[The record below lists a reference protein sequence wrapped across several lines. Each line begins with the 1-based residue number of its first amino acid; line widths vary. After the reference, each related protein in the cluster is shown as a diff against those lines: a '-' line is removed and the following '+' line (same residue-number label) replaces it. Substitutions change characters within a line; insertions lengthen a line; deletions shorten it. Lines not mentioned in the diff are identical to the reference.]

1 MARKFVFII
10 RIMEMLNKMN
20 FSIENYLKAHAD
32 LASKLNT
39 VMFQAG
45 IDLIKE
51 RFESGKKII
60 TCGNG
65 GSASTASHYITDWN
79 KMINLATG
87 KKFRGISLCDNIGL
101 ITAYGNDVA
110 YDEVFAGQLKAIMDE
125 GDLLVAISGSGN
137 SPNVVKAV
145 EYANSTGAETL
156 AIVGYDGGKVKE
168 LAKTVIWVESF
179 DMQLC
184 EDVHLMFG
192 HMVMKT
198 LCGSSINA
206 LLGLDRQ

>member
-1 MARKFVFII
+1 MRKSSFITQPTELTNS
-10 RIMEMLNKMN
+10 MD
-20 FSIENYLKAHAD
+20 FSISNYFIAHEQ
-32 LASKLNT
+32 LAKRLDIA
-39 VMFQAG
+39 MFQAG
-45 IDLIKE
+45 VDLIKQK
-51 RFESGKKII
+51 FEEGKKII

-79 KMINLATG
+79 KMVNLATG

-101 ITAYGNDVA
+101 ITAYGNDIS

-145 EYANSTGAETL
+145 EYANTIGGDTL
-156 AIVGYDGGKVKE
+156 AVVGYDGGRVKE
-168 LAKTVIWVESF
+168 LSKTAVWVDSF

-184 EDVHLMFG
+184 EDIHLMFG
-192 HMVMKT
+192 HLVMKT
-198 LCGSSINA
+198 LCGSSIK
-206 LLGLDRQ
+206 